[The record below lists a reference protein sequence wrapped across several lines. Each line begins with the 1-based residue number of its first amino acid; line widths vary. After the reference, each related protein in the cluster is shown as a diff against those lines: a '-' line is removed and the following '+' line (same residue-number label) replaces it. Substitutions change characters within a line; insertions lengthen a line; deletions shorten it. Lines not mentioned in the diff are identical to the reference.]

1 MEVLQTLE
9 IEDWQP
15 GIELSLSERLALSLE
30 QGKVLYLPRMR
41 FTLLG
46 SEQAFFSTQWL
57 SGKRKNISLEG
68 SEVRGATGSAQLLGQ
83 IGAMIGRYSEHS
95 TTLINC
101 LFPGYTSHLRRAR
114 TSFRPSPAEG
124 PPPSWKKDDSR
135 LHVDAFP
142 SRPNYGAR
150 ILRVFTNVNPAGI
163 PRIWRV
169 GQPFETAAQHFL
181 AKIPRPLP
189 GSLQLLHMLGI
200 TKTRRSE
207 YDHIMLQLHDRMKA
221 DLNFQANSPQ
231 QEVHFSFGSTWVCFS
246 DQVLHAAMSGQF
258 MFEQTFHLPIAS
270 QYYPETSPLQIL
282 ERLRGRALVGQAPGR
297 QLFDSGASSIS

>member
-1 MEVLQTLE
+1 MQVLQTLDIADWRPA
-9 IEDWQP
+9 IEPD
-15 GIELSLSERLALSLE
+15 LSQRLALSLE
-30 QGKVLYLPRMR
+30 QGKVLYLPRLP
-41 FTLLG
+41 FPLLAH
-46 SEQAFFSTQWL
+46 EQAFFSPQRL

-68 SEVRGATGSAQLLGQ
+68 NEVRGATGSAELLAQ
-83 IGAMIGRYSEHS
+83 IGAMIARYGEHS

-101 LFPGYTSHLRRAR
+101 LVPGYTAQLRRAR
-114 TSFRPSPAEG
+114 TSFRPSPVKG

-142 SRPNYGAR
+142 SRPNYGER
-150 ILRVFTNVNPAGI
+150 ILRVFTNVNPAGL

-169 GQPFETAAQHFL
+169 GEAFEAAAQRFL

-189 GSLQLLHMLGI
+189 GSAQLLYTLGI
-200 TKTRRSE
+200 TKRPRSE

-221 DLNFQANSPQ
+221 DLDFQANSPQ
-231 QEVHFSFGSTWVCFS
+231 EEVHFAFASTWVCFS

-270 QYYPETSPLQIL
+270 QYYPETSPLQVL
-282 ERLRGRALVGQAPGR
+282 ERLCGRALVSRAPV
-297 QLFDSGASSIS
+297 